1 MQPGPPGL
9 SDHVGSRM
17 QLLTWVLSLSH
28 HGSEKPPQHSTAP
41 LEGRVLQGE
50 EVLVQ
55 LWLPS
60 GKSLENK
67 IAQLEAGRNTSVW
80 H

>member
-28 HGSEKPPQHSTAP
+28 HGTKATPAQHSPTGVHP
-41 LEGRVLQGE
+41 GGE
-50 EVLVQ
+50 EGAAGGGSACTAVAS
-55 LWLPS
+55 LWEIS
-60 GKSLENK
+60 
-67 IAQLEAGRNTSVW
+67 
-80 H
+80 